1 VLIYL
6 ALSRLGVKLKI
17 LKYILFCALL
27 FLPSTLFGWSGKVI
41 SVYDGDTI
49 TVSTMDNQKVK
60 IRLYGIDAPE
70 LKKQPYGKASRNFLE
85 RQILNKYVEVTDLG
99 KDMYNRTVAK
109 IYYKNEYINLKSIQ
123 AGMSW
128 HYSAYSK
135 DLDLKEAQETAKLHE
150 IGLWR
155 GELSVAPWEWRALE
169 KKRRLTF

>member
-1 VLIYL
+1 MVL
-6 ALSRLGVKLKI
+6 SQLGVKLKI

-27 FLPSTLFGWSGKVI
+27 LLPLTSFGWSGKVV

-70 LKKQPYGKASRNFLE
+70 LKKQPYGAASRNYLQ
-85 RQILNKYVEVTDLG
+85 RLILNKYVEVTDFG
-99 KDMYNRTVAK
+99 KDMYGRTVAK

-128 HYSAYSK
+128 HYRSYAPK
-135 DLDLKEAQETAKLHE
+135 DVDLSSAQEIAKEHE
-150 IGLWR
+150 VGLWKND
-155 GELSVAPWEWRALE
+155 LSVSPWEWRALE

>member
-1 VLIYL
+1 
-6 ALSRLGVKLKI
+6 LKI
-17 LKYILFCALL
+17 LKYIVFCALL
-27 FLPSTLFGWSGKVI
+27 FSSVPCLAWQGKVI

-49 TVSTMDNQKVK
+49 TVSTSDNQKVK

-85 RQILNKYVEVTDLG
+85 RLILNKYVEVTDLG
-99 KDMYNRTVAK
+99 KDLYNRTVAK

-128 HYSAYSK
+128 HYRSYAPK
-135 DLDLKEAQETAKLHE
+135 DVDLSSAQEIAKEHE
-150 IGLWR
+150 VGLWKND
-155 GELSVAPWEWRALE
+155 LSVSPWEWRALE

>member
-1 VLIYL
+1 
-6 ALSRLGVKLKI
+6 LKI

-27 FLPSTLFGWSGKVI
+27 FPPSTLFGWSGKVI

-70 LKKQPYGKASRNFLE
+70 LKKQPYGVASRNYLQ
-85 RQILNKYVEVTDLG
+85 RLILNKYVEVTDLG
-99 KDMYNRTVAK
+99 KDLYGRTIGK
-109 IYYKNEYINLKSIQ
+109 IYYNREYINLKMVSSGY
-123 AGMSW
+123 AW
-128 HYSAYSK
+128 HFSTYSK
-135 DLDLKEAQETAKLHE
+135 DLELKEAQETAKSHE